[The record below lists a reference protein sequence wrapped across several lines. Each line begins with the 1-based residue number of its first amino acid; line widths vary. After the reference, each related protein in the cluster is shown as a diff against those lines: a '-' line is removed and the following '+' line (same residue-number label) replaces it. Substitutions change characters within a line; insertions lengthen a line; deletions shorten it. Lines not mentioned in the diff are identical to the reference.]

1 MPSFVHLHV
10 HTQYSILDGAAFIP
24 QLFGKAEAD
33 RQPALAI
40 TDHGNMFGVK
50 EFLNT
55 ARKHPS
61 VKPIVGCEV
70 YVAPEGRLLR
80 KNKEEATT
88 CHLVLLAKNHTGYLN
103 LIKLVSQAWIDGF
116 YYKPRIDHE
125 LLKQHHEG
133 LIALSACLAGE
144 LPRLVLAGKMD
155 EASRLVEWYREL
167 FGDDY
172 YIELQRHKTRLD
184 NPNAKKCYVLQK
196 QIEPHL
202 VSLAQEHNVKLVATN
217 DVHFV
222 NYEDAPA
229 HDRLICVATNDDVTD
244 ENRKIRYTEEEYLK
258 SNQEMTGLFSD
269 IPQALATTL
278 EIADKV
284 ERYDLDRKPIL
295 PHFPIPAEFNDA
307 NAYLRHM
314 TFGGAE
320 RLYGHITP
328 ELKERIDFEL
338 ETIASMGYPDY
349 FLIVSDFIQAARDMD
364 VWVGPGRGSAA
375 GSVVAYCLGITLVD
389 PIRYGLLFERFLNA
403 ERVSLPDIDIDF
415 ADDGRGKV
423 LQYVEDKYGKDH
435 VSHVITFG
443 TMAARSAIKDV
454 ARVQRLPLSEAE
466 RLAKL
471 IPDRLPEKDGKPQK
485 INIENA
491 LKYVPELQAAFKSE
505 DPIVSTTLEYA
516 RKLEGSV
523 RNTGVHACA
532 IIIGPETL
540 TNHIPLSTAKDKD
553 TGEDILVSQFEGSL
567 IEQVGM
573 LKMDFLGLK
582 TLSILKSAIENIK
595 ANHKI
600 NIDVNNIPLTDG
612 PTYELFSRGDTVGV
626 FQFESDGM
634 RKWLRE
640 LKPTCIED
648 LIAMTALYRPGPMEY
663 IPDFIDRKHGRK
675 TIAYD
680 LPQMEK
686 YLKETYGVTVYQEQV
701 MLLSQELAG
710 FSRFEADTLR
720 KAMGK
725 KKLDEMEKL
734 RIKFLKGGMDRG
746 IDETIL
752 KKIWVDWTAFA
763 QYAFNKSH
771 ATSYSMLSY
780 QTGYLKA
787 NYPAEFMAA
796 VLSRNRDNI
805 EEVAKFMDECKRMEL
820 NVLGPDVN
828 ESMHDFTVNT
838 HGDIRFGM
846 AGIKGVGYG
855 AVENIIQARQEGGP
869 FRDVYDFMER
879 INLNT
884 CNRKVL
890 ESLVYAG
897 AFDSFADIRRHQ
909 YFLPCNKEGL
919 FLDSL
924 IRYGSILQEE
934 KNKDISSLF
943 GEGSDSLVPPERPA
957 PPHMNLE
964 VPEDFL
970 KKEKEMVGIYLSSH
984 PLDNFRFE
992 MKHFTSHSLQQI
1004 QRILDNGQHEEPFV
1018 AREVRIGGIVTNV
1031 TSALSRNS
1039 GRPWGTFTLE
1049 DYTTTRKF
1057 TLFGKEYEQFLPY
1070 MREGEALLIRCSLQ
1084 ERIQY
1089 KRKGQEQY
1097 AATGPKEKEI
1107 RILAISLL
1115 ANARESLHALTLDL
1129 DVECISETFRSE
1141 LVRVM
1146 SDNPGKITVHFVLKD
1161 KSNKMAVKLFSR
1173 SHRVDLT
1180 PALLEWIHKKGIGFS
1195 VE

>member
-1 MPSFVHLHV
+1 MSSFVHLHV

-24 QLFGKAEAD
+24 DLFAKAEAGK
-33 RQPALAI
+33 QPALAI

-50 EFLNT
+50 EFLNI
-55 ARKHPS
+55 AQKHPS
-61 VKPIVGCEV
+61 VKPIIGCEV

-125 LLKQHHEG
+125 LLKQHHQG

-144 LPRLVLAGKMD
+144 LPRLILAGKMD
-155 EASRLVEWYREL
+155 EASQLVAWYKKL

-172 YIELQRHKTRLD
+172 YIELQRHKTRL
-184 NPNAKKCYVLQK
+184 NTQNAKTCYELQK

-202 VSLAQEHNVKLVATN
+202 LSLAREHHVKVVATN

-229 HDRLICVATNDDVTD
+229 HDRLICIAINEDVTD
-244 ENRKIRYTEEEYLK
+244 ENRKLKYTEEEYLK
-258 SNQEMTGLFSD
+258 SSQEMTRLFSD
-269 IPQALATTL
+269 IPEALATTL

-284 ERYDLDRKPIL
+284 EPFDLDRKPLL
-295 PHFPIPAEFNDA
+295 PHFPIPEEFSDA
-307 NAYLRHM
+307 NAYLRHL
-314 TFGGAE
+314 TIRGAE
-320 RLYGHITP
+320 RLYGQITP

-338 ETIASMGYPDY
+338 ETIAYMGYPDY
-349 FLIVSDFIQAARDMD
+349 FLIVSDFIQAARNMD
-364 VWVGPGRGSAA
+364 VWVGPGRGSVA

-403 ERVSLPDIDIDF
+403 DRISLPDMDIDF
-415 ADDGRGKV
+415 ADDGRSKIF
-423 LQYVEDKYGKDH
+423 QYVENKYGKDH
-435 VSHVITFG
+435 VARVVTFG
-443 TMAARSAIKDV
+443 TMAARSAIRDV

-471 IPDRLPEKDGKPQK
+471 IPDRLPEKDGKSQI
-485 INIENA
+485 INIDNS
-491 LKYVPELQAAFKSE
+491 LKYVPELQAALKSE
-505 DPIVSTTLEYA
+505 DPLVSTTLKYA
-516 RKLEGSV
+516 RRLEGSI
-523 RNTGVHACA
+523 RNTGIHACA
-532 IIIGPETL
+532 IIIGPDNL
-540 TNHIPLSTAKDKD
+540 TNHIPLSTGKDKD
-553 TGEDILVSQFEGSL
+553 TGEDMLVSQFEGSL

-573 LKMDFLGLK
+573 LKMDFLALK
-582 TLSILKSAIENIK
+582 TLSILKTSVENIK
-595 ANHKI
+595 TNHNI
-600 NIDVNNIPLTDG
+600 NIDINNIPLTDG

-675 TIAYD
+675 TITYD
-680 LPQMEK
+680 VPQMEK
-686 YLKETYGVTVYQEQV
+686 YLKETYGITVYQEQV

-710 FSRFEADTLR
+710 FSGFKADSLR
-720 KAMGK
+720 YAMGK
-725 KKLDEMEKL
+725 KKPQEMETMKQE
-734 RIKFLKGGMDRG
+734 FLDGGKARG
-746 IDETIL
+746 FDEAIL
-752 KKIWVDWTAFA
+752 KKIWVDWTAFS

-771 ATSYSMLSY
+771 ATSYSILSY

-796 VLSRNRDNI
+796 VLSKSRDNI
-805 EEVAKFMDECKRMEL
+805 EEVGKFMDECKRMEL

-828 ESMHDFTVNT
+828 ESMHDFTVNK

-846 AGIKGVGYG
+846 AGIKGVGYR
-855 AVENIIQARQEGGP
+855 AVENIIQARQDGEP
-869 FRDVYDFMER
+869 FRDIYDFVER

-884 CNRKVL
+884 CNRRVL

-897 AFDSFADIRRHQ
+897 AFDSFTDIKRHQ
-909 YFLPCNKEGL
+909 YFLPFNKDGL

-924 IRYGSILQEE
+924 IRYGSKIQED
-934 KNKDISSLF
+934 KNKDMLSLF
-943 GEGSDSLVPPERPA
+943 GTGSDSLAPVEKPA
-957 PPHMNLE
+957 PPHINLE
-964 VPEDFL
+964 VQEDFL
-970 KKEKEMVGIYLSSH
+970 KKEREMVGIYLSAH
-984 PLDNFRFE
+984 PLDRFSFE
-992 MKHFTSHSLQQI
+992 MKHFTNRSLQQI
-1004 QRILDNGQHEEPFV
+1004 QEILDDGQYEEPFV
-1018 AREVRIGGIVTNV
+1018 AREVRVGGIVTNV
-1031 TSALSRNS
+1031 TSALSRSS
-1039 GRPWGTFTLE
+1039 GRPWGTFTVE
-1049 DYTTTRKF
+1049 DYTASRKF

-1070 MREGEALLIRCSLQ
+1070 MREGEALLIHGSLQ

-1089 KRKGQEQY
+1089 RRRGQDPK
-1097 AATGPKEKEI
+1097 TVDGPKEKEF

-1115 ANARESLHALTLDL
+1115 ANARESLHSLTLNL
-1129 DVECISETFRSE
+1129 NVENISGSFRSE
-1141 LVRVM
+1141 LVKVM
-1146 SDNPGKITVHFVLKD
+1146 TDNPGKITVHFILKD

-1173 SHRVDLT
+1173 SHRIDLT
-1180 PALLEWIHKKGIGFS
+1180 PDLLSWIHKKGIEFS